1 MGIGPGH
8 GSREEKPDAL
18 ILFSCH
24 DIVGVTL
31 SFLTQIF
38 NFFYSRNPAQ
48 PTPPTRVSE
57 PPRMAG
63 PEK

>member
-38 NFFYSRNPAQ
+38 NFFLLSRSQPICSANP
-48 PTPPTRVSE
+48 SE
-57 PPRMAG
+57 
-63 PEK
+63 

>member
-8 GSREEKPDAL
+8 GSRDEKPDAL

-38 NFFYSRNPAQ
+38 NFFYSRDPANRLRQ
-48 PTPPTRVSE
+48 PE
-57 PPRMAG
+57 
-63 PEK
+63 

>member
-18 ILFSCH
+18 ILFSCY

-31 SFLTQIF
+31 NFLTQIF
-38 NFFYSRNPAQ
+38 NFFFTLEISADLLCQ
-48 PTPPTRVSE
+48 SECVS
-57 PPRMAG
+57 PRA
-63 PEK
+63 